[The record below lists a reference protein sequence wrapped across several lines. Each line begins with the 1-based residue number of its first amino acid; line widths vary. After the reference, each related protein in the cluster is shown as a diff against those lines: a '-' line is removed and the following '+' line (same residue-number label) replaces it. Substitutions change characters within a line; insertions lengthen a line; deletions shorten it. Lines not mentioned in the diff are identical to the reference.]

1 CHRTPNHISSKA
13 AITAPISTIR
23 AATLRESIL
32 FISDLTISVRKTLGS
47 SPPHGLAARVSAR
60 ETRATRG
67 FRRQPVPPRADHGL
81 YLRDTQSTPAY
92 EAVSDNKYPCRHRF
106 LLENHADHFY
116 GGARVSQTDYRYG
129 GSPRVQWA
137 GPRLRLNP
145 HRERP
150 CGNDRRSPCVP

>member
-1 CHRTPNHISSKA
+1 
-13 AITAPISTIR
+13 
-23 AATLRESIL
+23 
-32 FISDLTISVRKTLGS
+32 
-47 SPPHGLAARVSAR
+47 
-60 ETRATRG
+60 
-67 FRRQPVPPRADHGL
+67 GL

-92 EAVSDNKYPCRHRF
+92 EAVSDNKYPWRHRF

-129 GSPRVQWA
+129 GSPRFQWA

-150 CGNDRRSPCVP
+150 CGNDRRSPCVPRTTRRDGAASHGAPPPGTHPIWNSARPICGDIVHANHEPSGPAACRQGRRRWWS